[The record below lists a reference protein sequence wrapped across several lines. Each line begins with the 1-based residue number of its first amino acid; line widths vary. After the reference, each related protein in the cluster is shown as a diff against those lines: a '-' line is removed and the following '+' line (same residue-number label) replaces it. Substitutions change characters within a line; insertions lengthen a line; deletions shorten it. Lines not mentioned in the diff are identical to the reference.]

1 VRRRFW
7 VGLTLLVAACA
18 TTSTRRTMPPAA
30 DDWIGTITAAK
41 NQVALGHF
49 DDADKALYEFE
60 QRYPSSPEAREAT
73 YWRALFKLDPANRG
87 GSPRAATERLD
98 EYLADTTASLHRAE
112 AATLRRIAAE
122 LDSLAQRTPVVASN
136 DSARLADAQKAQQR
150 EDDLQKE
157 IKGLRDQLDKTNAE
171 LERIKKR
178 LQERTP

>member
-1 VRRRFW
+1 MKQW
-7 VGLTLLVAACA
+7 LLVGFTLLCAACA
-18 TTSTRRTMPPAA
+18 TTSARHTMPPAA
-30 DDWIGTITAAK
+30 DDWIGTLAGAK

-49 DDADKALYEFE
+49 DDADKALYEFV
-60 QRYPSSPEAREAT
+60 QRYPSSAEAHEAT

-98 EYLADTTASLHRAE
+98 EYLADSSAALHRAE
-112 AATLRRIAAE
+112 ASTLRRIAAE
-122 LDSLAQRTPVVASN
+122 LDSLAQRAPIVAVN
-136 DSARLADAQKAQQR
+136 DSARLADAQKAQER

-157 IKGLRDQLDKTNAE
+157 IKTLKDQLDKTNAE

>member
-1 VRRRFW
+1 
-7 VGLTLLVAACA
+7 
-18 TTSTRRTMPPAA
+18 MPPAA
-30 DDWIGTITAAK
+30 DDWVATMAVAK

-49 DDADKALYEFE
+49 DDADKALYEFV

-73 YWRALFKLDPANRG
+73 FWRALFKLDPANRG

-98 EYLADTTASLHRAE
+98 EYLADTAASLHRSE
-112 AATLRRIAAE
+112 ASTLRRIAVSF
-122 LDSLAQRTPVVASN
+122 DSLAQRAPVVAVN

-157 IKGLRDQLDKTNAE
+157 IKSLKDQLDKTNAE

>member
-1 VRRRFW
+1 
-7 VGLTLLVAACA
+7 
-18 TTSTRRTMPPAA
+18 MPPAA
-30 DDWIGTITAAK
+30 DDWIGTIAGAK

-49 DDADKALYEFE
+49 DEADKSLYEFM

-73 YWRALFKLDPANRG
+73 YWRALFKLDPANRD

-98 EYLADTTASLHRAE
+98 EYLADTTASLHRA
-112 AATLRRIAAE
+112 AASTLRRIAAK
-122 LDSLAQRTPVVASN
+122 LDSLAQRAPIVAVN

-157 IKGLRDQLDKTNAE
+157 IKALKDQLDKTNAE

-178 LQERTP
+178 LQERTPSP